1 MRKFSKLFVCFAM
14 LLAFA
19 VSGFTMPPEDKL
31 AQDPPKCETKDGACC
46 SCKCCSGQM
55 KKESCQ
61 QSCQCCAKIKDKD
74 SMHKQM
80 KEKME
85 KLDKELNL
93 TDEQKTKMEALRQSD
108 KEKRKELITQLIEK
122 KQALDDEL
130 LKADYDKTTVSEL
143 TNEIRRI
150 SADIAQVQID
160 GKIQIRNILT
170 LEQFQKIQQ
179 QKTKM
184 REKIKSKKIKTKA

>member
-1 MRKFSKLFVCFAM
+1 MRTFSKLFVCFAM

-31 AQDPPKCETKDGACC
+31 AQDPQKCEIKDGACC
-46 SCKCCSGQM
+46 SCKCCSAQM

-61 QSCQCCAKIKDKD
+61 QSCQCCKKIKDKD

-85 KLDKELNL
+85 KMDKELNL
-93 TDEQKTKMEALRQSD
+93 TDEQKTKMDILRQAD
-108 KEKRKELITQLIEK
+108 REKRKELITQLIEK

-130 LKADYDKTTVSEL
+130 LKAEYDKTTVEGL
-143 TNEIRRI
+143 TNDIRRI
-150 SADIAQVQID
+150 SADIAQLQID

-170 LEQFQKIQQ
+170 LEQFQKIEQH
-179 QKTKM
+179 KIKM
-184 REKIKSKKIKTKA
+184 REKIKSKKFKKRS